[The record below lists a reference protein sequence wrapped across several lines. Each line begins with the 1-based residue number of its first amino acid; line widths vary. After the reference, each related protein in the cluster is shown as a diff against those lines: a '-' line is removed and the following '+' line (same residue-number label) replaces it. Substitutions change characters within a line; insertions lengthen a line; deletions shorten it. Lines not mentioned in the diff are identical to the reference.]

1 MAGRKV
7 TINGPLD
14 MARLSGR
21 TRFAQRWVVRNGQLN
36 AAGDSVW
43 NSVKVTSQGS
53 YSAYYQTRLSNVT
66 NVANIQVIHVPTHCF
81 LCLLYHAICDTW
93 VIWISFECQ
102 PL

>member
-1 MAGRKV
+1 M

-21 TRFAQRWVVRNGQLN
+21 TRFAQRRVVRNGQLN

-66 NVANIQVIHVPTHCF
+66 NVANIQVGSLVEGVGVGREV
-81 LCLLYHAICDTW
+81 Y
-93 VIWISFECQ
+93 VREVN
-102 PL
+102 